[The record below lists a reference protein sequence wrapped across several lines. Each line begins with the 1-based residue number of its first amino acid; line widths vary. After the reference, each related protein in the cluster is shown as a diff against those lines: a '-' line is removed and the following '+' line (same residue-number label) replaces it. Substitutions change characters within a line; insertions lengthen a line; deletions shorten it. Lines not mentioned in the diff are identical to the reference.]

1 MLNLSL
7 IASSVAAF
15 GILPRACS
23 KFVVFLKQQ
32 ASSYHLRLTLL
43 SRKKDRE
50 AGWEREREKDAVIS
64 RRAICEKS
72 QRRR

>member
-1 MLNLSL
+1 MLNRSL
-7 IASSVAAF
+7 IASFIAAF
-15 GILPRACS
+15 GILPRAYL
-23 KFVVFLKQQ
+23 KFVVFLKAT
-32 ASSYHLRLTLL
+32 ASSHHLRLTLL

-50 AGWEREREKDAVIS
+50 AGWQREREKDAVIS